1 MERSGTKHLV
11 GWAYDYLLSC
21 PGVLVL
27 GYPSIHGLEGIVT
40 LTVLYPRLNILVRGD
55 EKRVLGSV
63 PDYLNGRRVKA
74 ICMDIIDGHE
84 PTYDFFMD
92 VVRRA
97 MYLGGYNVFV
107 NNKGSA
113 VVVQSEVVDT
123 SRLAFY
129 ARLSDVGI
137 LGFKTTSLDEWVLLG
152 TGLREGD
159 YGLVEEACRTIGLVD
174 GSGCR
179 IRVGNLEVLITSR
192 NEDLGKEYFRLLVD
206 NNGLRNVVRVD

>member
-1 MERSGTKHLV
+1 MEQSGTKHLA

-40 LTVLYPRLNILVRGD
+40 FTVLYPRLNILVRGD

-63 PDYLNGRRVKA
+63 PDYLNGRRVKT
-74 ICMDIIDGHE
+74 ICMDILEGRE

-92 VVRRA
+92 AVRRA

-123 SRLAFY
+123 SRLALY
-129 ARLSDVGI
+129 ARLSDVGV
-137 LGFKTTSLDEWVLLG
+137 LGFKTTSLGEWVLLG

-159 YGLVEEACRTIGLVD
+159 YGLVEEACKAIGLVD
-174 GSGCR
+174 EAVCR
-179 IRVGNLEVLITSR
+179 IRIGNLEVLITYK
-192 NEDLGKEYFRLLVD
+192 GKDVGEQYFRLPVD